1 MMDRVAPMSHA
12 RLMPGPECNLAPARR
27 LLRLNL
33 CHRNERPIMSHA
45 RRLLFA
51 LAAILFTTSTLT
63 ACGDTWRGA
72 KEDTGDNLKA
82 TGRTL
87 ENAGEKVQP

>member
-1 MMDRVAPMSHA
+1 M
-12 RLMPGPECNLAPARR
+12 
-27 LLRLNL
+27 RLNF
-33 CHRNERPIMSHA
+33 HPRSERPIMSHA
-45 RRLLFA
+45 RRMLFA
-51 LAAILFTTSTLT
+51 LAALLFTTATLT